1 MQLRRLA
8 IVALA
13 SGIIGSG
20 IALGVVAAWPDS
32 GGSNSRPSAQAAT
45 PTASNGQTPNDELS
59 GQVINTSCLSAAD
72 IYEELRPSVVEIIA
86 TSGGTGPF
94 GQAQGEGTGIVI
106 DTDGNILT
114 NFHVAG
120 DASSLEVK
128 FADGTTAGAH
138 LVGSDPGDDLAVI
151 QVDGADGE
159 LKPATLGDSS
169 AVRIGDSVL
178 AIGNPFQLEGT
189 LTAGIVSALR
199 RTFSSG
205 SSTRPLSNMIQTDA
219 PVNPGNSGGPL
230 LNCRGEVIGIVTALE
245 NPTGA
250 DVNVGVGFAV
260 PSDTATRSLDSMLAG
275 ETVSHPWLGV
285 AGRDVTPDLAQQL
298 DLAVPSGVYLVVV
311 QPDSPADAAGLQG
324 AYSSQSE
331 SNQSTELA
339 SGGDVITKVDGRDV
353 SNIQDVADYINTK
366 QVGDQVE
373 ITYVRDGETKTTG
386 ATLAQWPS

>member
-1 MQLRRLA
+1 MQFRKLA

-13 SGIIGSG
+13 SAAVGSG
-20 IALGVVAAWPDS
+20 IALGVVAVWPDG
-32 GGSNSRPSAQAAT
+32 GGSNSQPSAQA
-45 PTASNGQTPNDELS
+45 PTATASSGQTANEEPP
-59 GQVINTSCLSAAD
+59 GQVVNTSCLSAAD

-106 DTDGNILT
+106 DADGHILT

-120 DASSLEVK
+120 EADGLEVK
-128 FADGTTAGAH
+128 FADGTTASAH

-169 AVRIGDSVL
+169 AVRVGDSVL

-189 LTAGIVSALR
+189 LTAGIVSALG

-205 SSTRPLSNMIQTDA
+205 STTRPLSNMIQTDA

-230 LNCRGEVIGIVTALE
+230 LNCRGDVIGIVTALE

-250 DVNVGVGFAV
+250 DVNVGVAFAV

-298 DLAVPSGVYLVVV
+298 DLSVSSGVYLVVV
-311 QPDSPADAAGLQG
+311 QPDSPADSAGLQG
-324 AYSSQSE
+324 AYASQNE
-331 SNQSTELA
+331 ANQSAELA
-339 SGGDVITKVDGRDV
+339 GGGDVITKVDGRDV
-353 SNIQDVADYINTK
+353 SSIQEVADYINTK
-366 QVGDQVE
+366 QVGDKVE
-373 ITYVRDGETKTTG
+373 ITYVRGGETKTTE

>member
-1 MQLRRLA
+1 MQFRKMA
-8 IVALA
+8 IIALA
-13 SGIIGSG
+13 GAAVGSG
-20 IALGVVAAWPDS
+20 IALGVVAAWPDG
-32 GGSNSRPSAQAAT
+32 GGSKSQPSAQAPT
-45 PTASNGQTPNDELS
+45 PTGSSGQTSNDKPS
-59 GQVINTSCLSAAD
+59 GQVVDTSCLSAAD

-106 DTDGNILT
+106 DTDGHILT

-120 DASSLEVK
+120 DADGLEVK

-151 QVDGADGE
+151 QVDGARSG

-230 LNCRGEVIGIVTALE
+230 LNCRGDVIGIVTALE

-250 DVNVGVGFAV
+250 DVNVGVAFAV

-298 DLAVPSGVYLVVV
+298 DISVSSGVYLVLV
-311 QPDSPADAAGLQG
+311 QPDSPADGAGLQG
-324 AYSSQSE
+324 AYSSQDE
-331 SNQSTELA
+331 ANQSTELA
-339 SGGDVITKVDGRDV
+339 SGGDVITKVDGQDV
-353 SNIQDVADYINTK
+353 ASIQEVADYINTK
-366 QVGDQVE
+366 QVGDKME
-373 ITYVRDGETKTTG
+373 ITYVRDGETKTTE